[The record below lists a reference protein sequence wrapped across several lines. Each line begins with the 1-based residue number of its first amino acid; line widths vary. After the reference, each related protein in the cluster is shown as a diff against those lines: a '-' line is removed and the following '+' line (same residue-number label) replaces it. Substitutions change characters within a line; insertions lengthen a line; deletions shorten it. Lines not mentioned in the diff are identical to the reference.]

1 MYLNTVRM
9 IFIQPGTDKAD
20 EHPFPVRS
28 LHMTGTTRMFIRKDV
43 AVGRLHA
50 LLNRLRDCL
59 DEIYSINVCWNDNE
73 LYVSIWT
80 VAEDLVPKP
89 EEIDVILKDKV
100 LGDLYYLV
108 RRYEE

>member
-1 MYLNTVRM
+1 
-9 IFIQPGTDKAD
+9 
-20 EHPFPVRS
+20 
-28 LHMTGTTRMFIRKDV
+28 MTGITKLFIRKDV

-50 LLNRLRDCL
+50 LCNRLRDNI
-59 DEIYSINVCWNDNE
+59 DDIFSIHVNFNDNE

-100 LGDLYYLV
+100 LGDLSYLV
-108 RRYEE
+108 RRYEP

>member
-1 MYLNTVRM
+1 
-9 IFIQPGTDKAD
+9 
-20 EHPFPVRS
+20 
-28 LHMTGTTRMFIRKDV
+28 MTGITKLFIRKDV

-50 LLNRLRDCL
+50 LLNRLRDNL
-59 DEIYSINVCWNDNE
+59 EDIYSINVCWNDNE

-80 VAEDLVPKP
+80 VAEDLVPEP

-100 LGDLYYLV
+100 LGDLSYLI